1 MRITGGVLGGRP
13 VTIPK
18 GDIRPT
24 SERIREAL
32 FSSVAEAVPG
42 ARVLDLFAGSGM
54 LGLEALSRGAL
65 VVWWVEKS
73 DRTVKMLR
81 QSVRT
86 MSRGIRAETRVVRA
100 DVGGFLSTVGESE
113 KVVGF
118 DLILADPP
126 YEKKWPEKI
135 LPRLEDGDIL
145 KPGGLLVLEQA
156 TREAVLEP
164 ETWELLRN
172 KAYGDTRL
180 LHYRLRKK

>member
-13 VTIPK
+13 VTLPK

-54 LGLEALSRGAL
+54 LGLEALSRGAR

-73 DRTVKMLR
+73 DRTVAILR

-100 DVGGFLSTVGESE
+100 DVGGFLSTVGESG
-113 KVVGF
+113 KAAGF
-118 DLILADPP
+118 DLVLADPP
-126 YEKKWPEKI
+126 YEKKWPGKL
-135 LPRLEDGDIL
+135 LPGLADGDIL

-156 TREAVLEP
+156 AREAVLEP
-164 ETWELLRN
+164 EAWELMRD
-172 KAYGDTRL
+172 KTYGDSRL
-180 LHYRLRKK
+180 LHYRLR